1 MASED
6 MLKFIVDENHIDI
19 SPDNLRSICNLV
31 TNSTPISLVKE
42 KPWLCEII
50 ANKRNSIDVDKFDYI
65 MRDAKNIGLTNIFV
79 DIPGL
84 VKSMKV
90 IDQD

>member
-1 MASED
+1 M
-6 MLKFIVDENHIDI
+6 DENNIDI
-19 SPDNLRSICNLV
+19 SEENLKSICNLV
-31 TNSTPISLVKE
+31 TNSTPLSRVKE
-42 KPWLCEII
+42 KQWLYEII

-79 DIPGL
+79 DIPDL

-90 IDQD
+90 IDE

>member
-1 MASED
+1 
-6 MLKFIVDENHIDI
+6 MLRYIVDENHIDI
-19 SPDNLRSICNLV
+19 NEENLRSICNLV
-31 TNSTPISLVKE
+31 TNSTPMSRIQE
-42 KPWLCEII
+42 KAWLYEII

-90 IDQD
+90 IQDEICFS

>member
-1 MASED
+1 
-6 MLKFIVDENHIDI
+6 MLRFIVDENHIEI
-19 SPDNLRSICNLV
+19 SEENLKRTCNLV
-31 TNSTPISLVKE
+31 TNSTPPSQVKE
-42 KPWLCEII
+42 KEWLYEII

-84 VKSMKV
+84 VQAMRV
-90 IDQD
+90 VNNEICFD